1 MDLKSNIKT
10 NKNYIIIGIVV
21 LLLAVGVLILTG
33 GNKTDN
39 KSNDDKSDAKTNLP
53 VVAEKQTSGL
63 VTAVSDGN
71 ITIKTEDGVS
81 AVVYFTGST
90 SITKAGAFS
99 RISEVLVGSNVV
111 VTGITNADGTIS
123 CSAIAIK

>member
-10 NKNYIIIGIVV
+10 NKNYIIIGIVL
-21 LLLAVGVLILTG
+21 LLLAVGGLILASG
-33 GNKTDN
+33 SKTDS
-39 KSNDDKSDAKTNLP
+39 KSNDAKTNLP
-53 VVAEKQTSGL
+53 VVSEKQTSGL
-63 VTAVSDGN
+63 VTAVSDSN
-71 ITIKTEDGVS
+71 ITIKTEDGAN

-99 RISEVLVGSNVV
+99 RISEVLVDSNVV